1 METHGLRLALVE
13 APTGIVHGMWAAHSE
28 PQVIGPFP
36 PDHNPTV
43 GPYQARAV
51 RGSLHSVPPINSFFF
66 VLGMRK
72 ARQ

>member
-36 PDHNPTV
+36 PSQSHGGAISGTCGTGLAP
-43 GPYQARAV
+43 
-51 RGSLHSVPPINSFFF
+51 
-66 VLGMRK
+66 
-72 ARQ
+72 